1 MGVKMFG
8 DLKVV
13 HIKQVF
19 HFNRVRYK
27 EVPL

>member
-1 MGVKMFG
+1 MGVIMFG

-13 HIKQVF
+13 HTNQVF
-19 HFNRVRYK
+19 HFNRDRYN